1 MRSKTIIALSFALL
15 VFSSV
20 ASAKE
25 YQGKLGVYEG
35 DIAPFFTGISIANP
49 VHMHAS
55 EYVKISVSYGGGCG
69 QHYYDWQIIE
79 ADKESKYLLTKLVHE
94 TNDTCEAGIITNI
107 YMRMPQRLG
116 FWPEKWEITSS
127 SVTEPLLVQS
137 SSLKE

>member
-1 MRSKTIIALSFALL
+1 MGSIKVIALSFALL

-20 ASAKE
+20 VSAKE

-35 DIAPFFTGISIANP
+35 DIAPFFTGISIADP
-49 VHMHAS
+49 VHMPAS
-55 EYVKISVSYGGGCG
+55 EYVRISVFYGGGCG
-69 QHYYDWQIIE
+69 QHYYDWEIVE
-79 ADKESKYLLTKLVHE
+79 ADKEKKYLLTKLVHE
-94 TNDTCEAGIITNI
+94 TNDTCEAGIGTTI

-116 FWPEKWEITSS
+116 FWPEKWEITSG